1 MLNNYLY
8 DFLSH
13 AQLQI
18 YIIRAKLRNIR
29 SSFFLWY
36 AQKQFLRVVVWA
48 FPFGSGF
55 PLQVLAM
62 LWAFPCNP

>member
-1 MLNNYLY
+1 MVCLKAVL
-8 DFLSH
+8 
-13 AQLQI
+13 
-18 YIIRAKLRNIR
+18 RA
-29 SSFFLWY
+29 
-36 AQKQFLRVVVWA
+36 VVWA